1 MSFGNLFIVLASI
14 GDIEMDASLNENHTF
29 PAQVTRNPVEDGS
42 QYADNI
48 VLLPV
53 TLSMTCRVSDASM
66 IPLVPSFG
74 SKAIDAYN
82 ALVEL
87 QASKEITDVV
97 TGIRLYK
104 NMFLENISVPRVSSD
119 GNSIRF
125 EIKLSELLIQGG
137 ESFTNREL
145 ISQDV
150 ASTALPIS
158 DSGTAQPVA
167 I

>member
-1 MSFGNLFIVLASI
+1 MSFGNLFTVLAKV
-14 GDIEMDASLNENHTF
+14 GTIEMDASLNENHTF

-74 SKAIDAYN
+74 SKSIDAYN

-87 QASKEITDVV
+87 QTSKEFVSVV
-97 TGIRLYK
+97 TGIREYK
-104 NMFLENISVPRVSSD
+104 NMFLEKITVPRASPD

-125 EIKLSELLIQGG
+125 EIEMSELLIQGG
-137 ESFTNREL
+137 DSFTNREL

-150 ASTALPIS
+150 ASTALPIN
-158 DSGTAQPVA
+158 DVGTAQPVA